1 MNKKYLI
8 TISRQY
14 GSGGREVGKRLAEL
28 LGVPFYDKELIE
40 MAAAE
45 SGIDKELF
53 ETEGERTSKGF
64 NFLGVIGYTLGS
76 PVAGLSEMTLNDRM
90 FLVQS
95 QVIQQIAAAGSAVIV
110 GRCADYVLREDPY
123 CINVFIHSNLESRK
137 RRAIEEYGV
146 DREDAKDILI
156 KTDKRRA
163 NYYNYYTDRKWGK
176 AENYHI
182 AIDSSR
188 FELEE
193 IAEMIAQL
201 VKSKQ

>member
-110 GRCADYVLREDPY
+110 GSVKPWQP
-123 CINVFIHSNLESRK
+123 V
-137 RRAIEEYGV
+137 
-146 DREDAKDILI
+146 
-156 KTDKRRA
+156 
-163 NYYNYYTDRKWGK
+163 
-176 AENYHI
+176 
-182 AIDSSR
+182 R
-188 FELEE
+188 FHG
-193 IAEMIAQL
+193 
-201 VKSKQ
+201 